1 MQASPAT
8 VRSVQATLSR
18 KETTVP
24 LHSTTISA
32 VRMPRL
38 ARLAAIAATAA
49 TAGAVTIALTEDRPA
64 PQVRTI
70 GESAQPAASRY
81 FDLEAHKAASMRA
94 LGRRIAAAR
103 TDHTSRYQDLEANK
117 ARSQSAR

>member
-1 MQASPAT
+1 

-24 LHSTTISA
+24 LHSTTVTA

-38 ARLAAIAATAA
+38 AQLAAIAVAAA
-49 TAGAVTIALTEDRPA
+49 TAVTIALTDDRPA
-64 PQVRTI
+64 PQIHTVAAP
-70 GESAQPAASRY
+70 AQPAASRY
-81 FDLEAHKAASMRA
+81 FDLEANKAGSMRA
-94 LGRRIAAAR
+94 LGEQIAVRR
-103 TDHTSRYQDLEANK
+103 TDPVSRYEDIEANK